1 MWGSWPLAPYVA
13 FNTTTVRQN
22 LPCRMSLG
30 SRKQQLNIDI
40 ITDGQGTN
48 GFCLLAVAFSC
59 RLGIAP
65 PPYSLAASLCDCNF
79 GLITPDRSDALKSG
93 VTPSNLEEVDA
104 TSLFS
109 QKQTFVSARGTSA

>member
-1 MWGSWPLAPYVA
+1 MAPYSLCGVQYHDRPTKLA
-13 FNTTTVRQN
+13 MQDEPRQPQTTTQHRY
-22 LPCRMSLG
+22 
-30 SRKQQLNIDI
+30 

-48 GFCLLAVAFSC
+48 GVCLLAVAFSC